1 MLKSIGE
8 ELLFWTASILIN
20 LILFTFLTTVFI
32 VKVKEVPE
40 IYPLK
45 VEIKEIAVKKKP
57 KKPKSVVRAESRAK
71 KTVSK
76 KAEGVSKK
84 RRVGAGVS
92 APLKK
97 GDVKVPVQKEEDVS
111 VLAELEKKIESR
123 LRKREKDTKKEVGTL
138 SAVVTGKEVRIK
150 GGTRK
155 IVYTPPAPE
164 LITTEFPSRVRVR
177 IWVSPDGKVIRALLL
192 QRSGNVNID
201 SILLAYVRGIRFEKV
216 EDQEVQVGEISF
228 SFRGG

>member
-1 MLKSIGE
+1 MLRSIGE
-8 ELLFWTASILIN
+8 ELLFWIASILIN

-32 VKVKEVPE
+32 VKVKEVPD
-40 IYPLK
+40 IYPLR
-45 VEIKEIAVKKKP
+45 VEIKEIVVKKKP
-57 KKPKSVVRAESRAK
+57 KKPKSVVKAESRAK

-76 KAEGVSKK
+76 RAKGVSKK
-84 RRVGAGVS
+84 RKVGAGVS

-97 GDVKVPVQKEEDVS
+97 GDVKVPAQKEEDVS

-123 LRKREKDTKKEVGTL
+123 LKKRKSVKKEVGTL

-150 GGTRK
+150 GGTRR

-177 IWVSPDGKVIRALLL
+177 IWVSPDGRVIRAILL